1 MTHHSRLTDGKVTH
15 TTKLRWSVN
24 LLELQLSPGHQYP
37 GTSLVYFPGD
47 WNGYELLV
55 IRLFNPSS
63 GALEINIK
71 VHDRAHEKAYRY
83 RDRFNL
89 STQVK
94 PGWSDL
100 EIRLNEIKNAPRER
114 KMNMREISN
123 LGIFTG
129 NLKMPELL
137 YVDKIHLSQWCRQL
151 LRVNA
156 FPLGFADELS
166 SNLELN

>member
-1 MTHHSRLTDGKVTH
+1 
-15 TTKLRWSVN
+15 VN

-63 GALEINIK
+63 GTLEINIR

-83 RDRFNL
+83 GDRFNL

-94 PGWSDL
+94 LGWSDL

-137 YVDKIHLSQWCRQL
+137 YVDKIHLSQ
-151 LRVNA
+151 
-156 FPLGFADELS
+156 
-166 SNLELN
+166 